1 MELDGLALVF
11 KVVENKNGRSVTAEF
26 VRDGKEITYSDVSIQ
41 DKYNFC
47 KNFVGV
53 LANIIL
59 IETKHK
65 DGNQQKEAEKK
76 CKIYKLK

>member
-1 MELDGLALVF
+1 M
-11 KVVENKNGRSVTAEF
+11 T
-26 VRDGKEITYSDVSIQ
+26 
-41 DKYNFC
+41 C

-59 IETKHK
+59 IESKHK
-65 DGNQQKEAEKK
+65 DGNQQKEAENK